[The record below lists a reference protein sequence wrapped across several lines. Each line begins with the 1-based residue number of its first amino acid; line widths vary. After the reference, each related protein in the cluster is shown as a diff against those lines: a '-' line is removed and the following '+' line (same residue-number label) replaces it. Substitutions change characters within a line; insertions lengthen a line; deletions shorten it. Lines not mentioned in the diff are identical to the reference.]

1 MSYPVFAIDPKM
13 SIEELVIPVEGT
25 GYLRK
30 FWVEHPQLGQSLI
43 KIEEDTAPAWSEKI
57 SYEIAA
63 RLELPAAPYEFG
75 ELIGWSNYADR
86 TKVIV
91 SPNFKSADVR
101 YIQGTE
107 LLASQTNPD
116 DSYTVS
122 RILETLA
129 QNDIQLPSGYQAP
142 FGISN
147 GADLM
152 VGYLLL
158 DSLVANNDRHS
169 GNWEIGLDNRG
180 VKTLAPVYDN
190 GASFATTFG
199 SIVYDDYT
207 AERYM
212 KTDLSY
218 FGEFQIETFRQAA
231 QIRPNAGRVW
241 LSQLSKIEQQ
251 QLDNIF
257 TQIPSDRI
265 DSKALVFSRELLNY
279 NCTQLLSLESSLTSS
294 PQSLN
299 DLYLRY
305 AQNTESLGLSKAKN
319 IAKNALIDGIEPER
333 ITEMLIDNNA
343 AYRNLVS
350 RSGEKQAQKMI
361 VKKAQMELATSKS
374 KQSSDGQTRPNQK
387 SPKIR

>member
-43 KIEEDTAPAWSEKI
+43 KIEEDTALAWSEKV

-63 RLELPAAPYEFG
+63 RLKLPAASYEFG

-122 RILETLA
+122 RILETLS

-142 FGISN
+142 FGIGN

-169 GNWEIGLDNRG
+169 GNWEIGLDNTG
-180 VKTLAPVYDN
+180 TLTLAPVYDN

-199 SIVYDDYT
+199 SIVYDDFT
-207 AERYM
+207 AEKYM

-231 QIRPNAGRVW
+231 QIRPDAARVW
-241 LSQLSKIEQQ
+241 LSQLSQIEQQ
-251 QLDNIF
+251 QLDDIF
-257 TQIPSDRI
+257 AQIPNERI
-265 DSKALVFSRELLNY
+265 DPKALAFSRELLNY
-279 NCTQLLSLESSLTSS
+279 NRSQLSNLELELSSTQN
-294 PQSLN
+294 LN
-299 DLYLRY
+299 NLYLRY
-305 AQNTESLGLSKAKN
+305 AAQNTETKGLSQAKN

-343 AYRNLVS
+343 AYRDLVS
-350 RSGEKQAQKMI
+350 RSGAEQAQKMI

-374 KQSSDGQTRPNQK
+374 KQSANEPTRPNQK
-387 SPKIR
+387 SPRRS